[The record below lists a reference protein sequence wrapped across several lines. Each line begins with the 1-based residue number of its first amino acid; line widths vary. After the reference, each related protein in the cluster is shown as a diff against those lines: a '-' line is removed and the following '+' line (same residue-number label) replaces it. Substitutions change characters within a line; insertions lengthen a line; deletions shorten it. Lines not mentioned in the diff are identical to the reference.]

1 MCVRAAA
8 DHFDGMVMGSD
19 AETDALEARRAR
31 KLRQYNDAKSNLMKQ
46 IAQDGQTHMGHEQMD
61 TVTHFADQ
69 TMVMSDEV
77 DTSLPFDRVYD
88 SRFDGKR
95 EEDHFEDHGMT
106 LAAEAD
112 EGNTFDRVFGSA
124 YDGKGA
130 ESHFKPGTMSIGP
143 PGMREY
149 SDIRHYPKLTR
160 SDLFPPPRPKFL
172 HGVAANGQ
180 PRQMS
185 AMMQGHIDSLVVKKP
200 RSPDGKAA
208 KAARPATTSAAEKAV
223 TFDGGGSIGG
233 GSGGSGAKMART
245 ADEQVSIATLNEALV
260 GPTGRV
266 EDLPTSQKRFAWN
279 SERIAHELVCKFD
292 QFTRRREDHMRK
304 LLWTFGSDPCFESSN
319 KNAIHVSPNNFN
331 RVCDRFGLVCDE

>member
-112 EGNTFDRVFGSA
+112 EGNTFDRVFGSLIL
-124 YDGKGA
+124 
-130 ESHFKPGTMSIGP
+130 S
-143 PGMREY
+143 
-149 SDIRHYPKLTR
+149 
-160 SDLFPPPRPKFL
+160 
-172 HGVAANGQ
+172 
-180 PRQMS
+180 
-185 AMMQGHIDSLVVKKP
+185 
-200 RSPDGKAA
+200 
-208 KAARPATTSAAEKAV
+208 
-223 TFDGGGSIGG
+223 TF
-233 GSGGSGAKMART
+233 
-245 ADEQVSIATLNEALV
+245 
-260 GPTGRV
+260 
-266 EDLPTSQKRFAWN
+266 
-279 SERIAHELVCKFD
+279 
-292 QFTRRREDHMRK
+292 
-304 LLWTFGSDPCFESSN
+304 
-319 KNAIHVSPNNFN
+319 
-331 RVCDRFGLVCDE
+331 